1 MTLID
6 LHPWRI
12 EMNEK
17 KIEQKLRDE
26 VKRRG
31 GLALKFVSPG
41 FVGVPD
47 RIVLMPDGNVGF
59 VEVKAPGEVPR
70 AIQVSVHKRLRRL
83 GFKVFVLDNIES
95 ITRVIDE
102 IERLTIKSQ

>member
-1 MTLID
+1 
-6 LHPWRI
+6 
-12 EMNEK
+12 MNEK

-70 AIQVSVHKRLRRL
+70 AIQVSVHKRLKRL

-95 ITRVIDE
+95 ITHVIDE
-102 IERLTIKSQ
+102 IERGDDE

>member
-6 LHPWRI
+6 HHPWRI

-70 AIQVSVHKRLRRL
+70 AIQVSVHKRFRRL

-95 ITRVIDE
+95 ITHVIDE
-102 IERLTIKSQ
+102 IERGDDA

>member
-1 MTLID
+1 
-6 LHPWRI
+6 
-12 EMNEK
+12 MNET

-70 AIQVSVHKRLRRL
+70 AIQVSVHKRFRRL

-95 ITRVIDE
+95 ITHVIDE
-102 IERLTIKSQ
+102 IERGDDA

>member
-1 MTLID
+1 
-6 LHPWRI
+6 
-12 EMNEK
+12 MNEK

-70 AIQVSVHKRLRRL
+70 AIQVSVHKRFRRL

-95 ITRVIDE
+95 ITHVIDE
-102 IERLTIKSQ
+102 IERGDDA